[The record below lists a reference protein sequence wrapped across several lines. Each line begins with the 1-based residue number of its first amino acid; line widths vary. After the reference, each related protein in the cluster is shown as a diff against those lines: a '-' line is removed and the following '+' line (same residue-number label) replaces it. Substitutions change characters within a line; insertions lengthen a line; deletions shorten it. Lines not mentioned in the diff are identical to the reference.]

1 MPVSDSLEAIA
12 MRQEAERFESVCPN
26 IQSLYDLLEEID
38 NVPLKRKMR
47 ELVNRIEESFLNSP
61 EFTTLRVDSNCELR
75 LGIVGSSISGKSDL
89 LHRYLTGQYA
99 KVDSFTG
106 RHKKEVCYDGQS
118 HLLLIRN
125 ETGPPDL
132 QFTQWVDAVIFVFSL
147 DDELSFSVL
156 SSYYA
161 KMAQYRKYI
170 SDIPVVLVAL
180 NDGVMSI
187 DQSGIVSTQ
196 RIKKLISELKQ
207 CVYMEASAL
216 TGDNVDRVFNTAIEK
231 LIQAKTETSP
241 VLTSFD
247 PIHSPTAKDPPDQ
260 GQTINVPSQSPASSA
275 ASTPSSST
283 KRSSRRRTMLFSSSK
298 EKKEKELVTDTDV
311 GSGRSIPLKQGYLLK
326 RSTSS
331 INKEWKKKYVTLLED
346 GILAY
351 YPNLH
356 DYMDDVH
363 KKTITL
369 KHTTVKV
376 PGKRPPKATTPA
388 QGNSRPT
395 TPPMETDNNNSGSE
409 IGINITDGVQNGTD
423 SYTSY
428 NSLSSQ
434 HDIDG
439 ALASIGNQLVT
450 PASTNISA
458 NSTKTDSSSVI
469 KKKNKRSKH
478 TKSCEI
484 DYEELEKALAIAA
497 ANAVVPSGSKVESI
511 NVISGSAKKKGHR
524 RVKSGSGPKVD
535 LDPEMTDWE
544 FTIVSLEAKS
554 WQFAAVTQ
562 EERDDWVQA
571 IEQQILSCLQSNE
584 SGREKTRGSSSSSAN
599 GFDMLS
605 IRNTDGN
612 DVCVDCGAPNPDWAS
627 LNLGALMCIECSGM
641 HRNLGTHLSRVRS
654 LDLDDWPFELTA
666 VISSI
671 GNTLANSVWEGRI
684 QNKTKPTPSSP
695 REEKEKWIRAKYEGK
710 EFLQELPPSDFSLGE
725 QLLEAV
731 IREDLPQCI
740 LLLAHCTPEDLNTI
754 YEDRESCTPLHLSCS
769 LGNIVI
775 TQLLIWYF
783 ADVRILDGRGRSALW
798 HAKSAGSKE
807 CADIL
812 RHNGCHDLGTMI
824 PQVSRN
830 DVFL

>member
-1 MPVSDSLEAIA
+1 MACLLASCTG
-12 MRQEAERFESVCPN
+12 RRFFP
-26 IQSLYDLLEEID
+26 
-38 NVPLKRKMR
+38 
-47 ELVNRIEESFLNSP
+47 ESFLNSP
-61 EFTTLRVDSNCELR
+61 EFTTLKVDSSSELR
-75 LGIVGSSISGKSDL
+75 LGIVGSSVSGKSDL
-89 LHRYLTGQYA
+89 LHRYLTGEYA

-106 RHKKEVCYDGQS
+106 RHKKEVCLDGQS
-118 HLLLIRN
+118 RLLLIRN
-125 ETGPPDL
+125 ETGPPDV
-132 QFTQWVDAVIFVFSL
+132 QFTQWVEAVIFVFSL

-156 SSYYA
+156 SGYYA

-170 SDIPVVLVAL
+170 SDIPVVLVAIT
-180 NDGVMSI
+180 DGVSGV
-187 DQSGIVSTQ
+187 DQTGLVATN
-196 RIKKLISELKQ
+196 RIKKLITDLKQ
-207 CVYMEASAL
+207 CVYMEASAM
-216 TGDNVDRVFNTAIEK
+216 TGENVDRVFNTAIEK
-231 LIQAKTETSP
+231 LIQARGETSP

-260 GQTINVPSQSPASSA
+260 VLPHGPSYSPILSGTNSA
-275 ASTPSSST
+275 TSTPSSST

-298 EKKEKELVTDTDV
+298 EKKEKDVVVDTDV
-311 GSGRSIPLKQGYLLK
+311 GSGRSIPIRQGYLLK
-326 RSTSS
+326 RSSSS

-346 GILAY
+346 GVLAY

-363 KKTITL
+363 QKTIIL

-376 PGKRPPKATTPA
+376 PGKRPPKATTPG

-395 TPPMETDNNNSGSE
+395 TPVESDNNNSGAENTGTNSV
-409 IGINITDGVQNGTD
+409 DGVQNGID
-423 SYTSY
+423 SYTGY
-428 NSLSSQ
+428 NSLPTQ
-434 HDIDG
+434 HDIDN
-439 ALASIGNQLVT
+439 ALASIGNQVIT
-450 PASTNISA
+450 PATNIGA

-497 ANAVVPSGSKVESI
+497 ANAVVPAGSRVDPMGVSTT
-511 NVISGSAKKKGHR
+511 GSTKKKEKGHR

-554 WQFAAVTQ
+554 WQFAAASQ
-562 EERDDWVQA
+562 EERDAWVQL

-584 SGREKTRGSSSSSAN
+584 SGREKSRGNSSSSTN
-599 GFDMLS
+599 GHDMQS
-605 IRNTDGN
+605 IRNMEGN
-612 DVCVDCGAPNPDWAS
+612 EVCVDCGAPNPDWAS
-627 LNLGALMCIECSGM
+627 LNLGALMCIECSGI

-654 LDLDDWPFELTA
+654 LDLDEWPSELTA

-671 GNTLANSVWEGRI
+671 GNTLANSVWEGRLE
-684 QNKTKPTPSSP
+684 NKTKPTPTST
-695 REEKEKWIRAKYEGK
+695 REEKEKWVRAKYEGK
-710 EFLQELPPSDFSLGE
+710 EFLCELPLPPCDFSLGE

-740 LLLAHCTPEDLNTI
+740 LLLAHCSPEDLNTT
-754 YEDRESCTPLHLSCS
+754 YEDRESCTALHISCS

-783 ADVRILDGRGRSALW
+783 ADVRILDVKGRSALW

-812 RHNGCHDLGTMI
+812 RHNGCNDLGTMI
-824 PQVSRN
+824 PQGS
-830 DVFL
+830 DVFC

>member
-247 PIHSPTAKDPPDQ
+247 PIHSPTARDPPDQ
-260 GQTINVPSQSPASSA
+260 GQTNVPSQSPVSSA

-346 GILAY
+346 GVLAY
-351 YPNLH
+351 YRNLH

-684 QNKTKPTPSSP
+684 QNKTKPSPSSP

-754 YEDRESCTPLHLSCS
+754 YEDRESSTPLHLSCS

>member
-1 MPVSDSLEAIA
+1 M
-12 MRQEAERFESVCPN
+12 
-26 IQSLYDLLEEID
+26 
-38 NVPLKRKMR
+38 
-47 ELVNRIEESFLNSP
+47 
-61 EFTTLRVDSNCELR
+61 DSNCELR

-260 GQTINVPSQSPASSA
+260 GQTINVPSQSPVSSA

-346 GILAY
+346 GVLAY